1 MFMNPNEINK
11 KYHSV
16 TRNPV
21 SGNHKFSTKLP
32 FVDIPEESLSIL
44 RKVGD
49 ITRLIIMKDVLS
61 EYLIWCFKGVSCF
74 FLRDFAFLVPR

>member
-1 MFMNPNEINK
+1 MNPNEVNK
-11 KYHSV
+11 KYHTA
-16 TRNPV
+16 TRDPV
-21 SGNHKFSTKLP
+21 DGYRTFSTKLP

-61 EYLIWCFKGVSCF
+61 EFRLFYFSFSC
-74 FLRDFAFLVPR
+74 V